1 MTVDLGPHRARRRFG
16 QHFLADPSYIAR
28 IVRAIDPQAD
38 DRVVEVGPGLG
49 ALTEPLLQR
58 VNTLHVIEID
68 RDIVARLSSRF
79 PVDRLVV
86 HQGDALEFDFSA
98 LGPQLRVVGNLP
110 YNISSPLLF
119 HVADHMAAVRDCHF
133 MLQKEVVDRMTA
145 APGGKI
151 YGRLSVMI
159 QYRFKADKLFNVPAG
174 AFRPAPQVE
183 SAFVRLTPY
192 AQLPWPARNEQL
204 LSEMVNRAFSLRR
217 KTLRNALVDFVDAEQ
232 LRDLGIDPRLRPE
245 QLPVEAF
252 VRIANAVTAEPQRRG
267 AEDAKAAEKPKRD

>member
-1 MTVDLGPHRARRRFG
+1 MPVDLGSHRARRRFG

-28 IVRAIDPQAD
+28 LVRAIDPQED
-38 DRVVEVGPGLG
+38 NRIVEVGPGLG
-49 ALTEPLLQR
+49 ALTEPLLRR

-79 PVDRLVV
+79 STDRLLI
-86 HQGDALEFDFSA
+86 HQGDALEFDFSS

-133 MLQKEVVDRMTA
+133 MLQKEVVDRLAA
-145 APGGKI
+145 APGSKI

-159 QYRFKADKLFNVPAG
+159 QYRFNAEKLFNVPAG

-192 AQLPWPARNEQL
+192 AQLPWPARDEQL
-204 LSEMVNRAFSLRR
+204 LSAIVNRAFTLRR
-217 KTLRNALVDFVDAEQ
+217 KTLRNALTDFVDADQ
-232 LRDLGIDPRLRPE
+232 LRDLSIDPGLRPE

-252 VRIANAVTAEPQRRG
+252 VRIANAVAARPPHRDTENT
-267 AEDAKAAEKPKRD
+267 EDTEKD